1 MNAGLFSTVL
11 LRTDLFDRPTQQK
24 TQEEVE
30 DSEALLAKNAVQ
42 MSLEVK
48 GILLLQTWVARWWFQ
63 TFFIFIPTWGNDP
76 I

>member
-1 MNAGLFSTVL
+1 MFGCDMNAGLFSTVL
-11 LRTDLFDRPTQQK
+11 LRTDFFYRPTQQK

-48 GILLLQTWVARWWFQ
+48 GIPSWELTY
-63 TFFIFIPTWGNDP
+63 P
-76 I
+76 IKIHF